1 MIRQVPARHKVI
13 LPFELDLLR
22 ARTSQWMMSGF
33 HHLPDLAQTSHHF
46 RKVPKAD
53 TCGTANCALFGHLF
67 GESEQLVGNVS
78 PSAAPRIGARYRS
91 PPDHQAIFTQT
102 GVPAGPVLSVQNQ
115 RAAIGLLFVRTSC
128 VMVTHRSP
136 ASAFVS

>member
-1 MIRQVPARHKVI
+1 MSIVSSARGQNRSFGDVRDKSALPPVATDERTLREVPV
-13 LPFELDLLR
+13 
-22 ARTSQWMMSGF
+22 
-33 HHLPDLAQTSHHF
+33 
-46 RKVPKAD
+46 VPKAD
-53 TCGTANCALFGHLF
+53 ICGTANCALFDHLV

-78 PSAAPRIGARYRS
+78 PCAAPRIGARCRS